1 MTASIGANG
10 TATSFKPP
18 PSFDEYR
25 LVELLGRGGMGEV
38 YLAYDKI
45 LDRPVAVKFISGL
58 EPSQTARERFL
69 VEARA
74 AARLQHP
81 NVVTIYRV
89 GELDDRPFIISE
101 FVHGK
106 SLDTLAKPMDFTRA
120 LELGRGLARGLAA
133 AHRRNVLHRDI
144 KPANAILTDDG
155 EVKLLDF
162 GLAKLLDPVL
172 HGSEPA
178 GAAAFAARSPAP
190 LLPPASSS
198 LLAPSALLALLPPR
212 ASFSSPLLLT
222 TLAQVTPRPPVAAA
236 PQPSTTTPRSAS
248 TTPRSLA
255 GPAQSTADLAAA
267 LEARPP
273 PTPVVVH
280 AAPRESTLASAPGPA
295 ALPRADGAGDD
306 APAIDPDAASAITDA
321 GTLLGTPDYLPPELW
336 RGEAATRRSDV
347 YSLGALLFE
356 LCTGHP
362 PHRDVPIT
370 TLPHLIQRSDAARLI
385 DLVPGI
391 DPRFSAV
398 IERCLRR
405 NPADRFASG
414 DELREAL
421 EQVGIDARGPA
432 LPDGNPYRGLH
443 SFEAEHR
450 ALFFGRRAEI
460 GAVIDRLRSE
470 PLVLVAGDS
479 GVGKS
484 SLCRAGVLP
493 HVEEGAIDDT
503 RAWSVVAL
511 VPGRRPL
518 AALAAALAPHLDID
532 EEVLLKNLYLEP
544 AALARS
550 LRRHHGETRGLV
562 LFVDQL
568 EELVTMGDEIETEI
582 LGEALRPLTAGV
594 PGVRLLMTVRSD
606 FLTRVVAVTSFGDEV
621 SRRLYLLRPL
631 SVEGTRDAIVGPARA
646 KGVTFESD
654 TLVST
659 LVADAE
665 ITEGGLPLLQ
675 FALAELWDA
684 RDVVR
689 ASITSAA
696 LAAIGGVG
704 GALARHADAVLLGLG
719 PAPRAAA
726 RRILI
731 ALVTLDGT
739 RARRPEDELAGG
751 DPVAHG
757 ALAALVRARLLVAR
771 DTELGPTYELA
782 HEALVKGWA
791 TLARWI
797 EQQADTRPARHRL
810 ETAAAEWD
818 RLGRVR
824 EAQWRAHQ
832 LTEIGQI
839 AQEDLA
845 PRDAAFLEASRD
857 GVRRARFVRRALFA
871 AVPVVTLLIYGG
883 VRLHARRDL
892 DHQVRA
898 LVADADVLLGGARHD
913 AASAEARRKDAF
925 ASFDAFDRERGETIW
940 AEALSLA
947 DKADRGY
954 GGAAQ
959 ALETTLIVDAARTDV
974 QGLLGDV
981 LYERATL
988 ADQAHRATQRDELL
1002 QRLGLYDHS
1011 GERRHR
1017 WDAPAHLAVESVP
1030 PGARISVFRFT
1041 PSATSGFHGAPS
1053 GLAPGA
1059 PDLPGQTLLKLRDLG
1074 PAPIPDLTLEPGSY
1088 LLTLALPDHAPVRYP
1103 ILLAR
1108 GEALR
1113 LSIPV
1118 PLLTRVPE
1126 GFVYVPHGRFLFG
1139 SAADEEV
1146 RRAFFNTAPLHPVE
1160 TGAYLIARNETTY
1173 AEWLT
1178 YLGAL
1183 PPKERARRTPKV
1195 SGLTGALELTQ
1206 LEGGEWQLT
1215 LQPTT
1220 RVYTAKS
1227 GEMIHYESR
1236 KRRFIQDWLR
1246 FPVSGISLEDAEGYA
1261 GWLDATG
1268 RVPGARLCDEH
1279 EWERAAR
1286 GADGREFPHG
1296 DRLEPDDANID
1307 ATYGKQPLAF
1317 GPDEVGSH
1325 PASRSPFGLDDACG
1339 NVFEWTTSRLAAREN
1354 VLRGGAYYYDITVVR
1369 SSNRQVSE
1377 PTARDPNIGIR
1388 ICATPSSG

>member
-1 MTASIGANG
+1 MTASIGA
-10 TATSFKPP
+10 TATGTSFRPP

-106 SLDTLAKPMDFTRA
+106 SLDTLPKPMDFTRA

-162 GLAKLLDPVL
+162 GLAKLLDSAL
-172 HGSEPA
+172 HGSDPA
-178 GAAAFAARSPAP
+178 SVVAFAARSPV
-190 LLPPASSS
+190 LVLPPPATP
-198 LLAPSALLALLPPR
+198 PSR
-212 ASFSSPLLLT
+212 ASFSSPLLLA
-222 TLAQVTPRPPVAAA
+222 TLAQVTPHPIA
-236 PQPSTTTPRSAS
+236 PTPRTATATPRSPADS
-248 TTPRSLA
+248 PRN
-255 GPAQSTADLAAA
+255 TADLAPVPIAGH
-267 LEARPP
+267 L
-273 PTPVVVH
+273 PTPLVID
-280 AAPRESTLASAPGPA
+280 APLRESTLASAPGPA
-295 ALPRADGAGDD
+295 AAPRPDGAPEP
-306 APAIDPDAASAITDA
+306 APPVSNPEAGSAITDA

-336 RGEAATRRSDV
+336 RGEPATRRSDV

-370 TLPHLIQRSDAARLI
+370 TLPHLIQRSDAPRLI

-421 EQVGIDARGPA
+421 EQVGIDVRGPA
-432 LPDGNPYRGLH
+432 LPEGNPYRGLH

-493 HVEEGAIDDT
+493 HVEEGAIGDA

-518 AALAAALAPHLDID
+518 VALAAALAPHLGVD
-532 EEVLLKNLYLEP
+532 EEALLKNLCLEP

-550 LRRHHGETRGLV
+550 LRRHHGDAKGLV

-568 EELVTMGDEIETEI
+568 EELVTMGDATETEI
-582 LGEALRPLTAGV
+582 LGEALRPLTSGV

-606 FLTRVVAVTSFGDEV
+606 FLTRVLAVTGFGDEV

-659 LVADAE
+659 LVASAA

-689 ASITSAA
+689 AAITSAA

-704 GALARHADAVLLGLG
+704 GALARHADDVLLGLA

-739 RARRPEDELAGG
+739 RARRTESELAGG

-757 ALAALVRARLLVAR
+757 ALSALVRARLLVAR

-839 AQEDLA
+839 APEDLA
-845 PRDAAFLEASRD
+845 PRDAAFLEASRH
-857 GVRRARFVRRALFA
+857 GVRRAKLIRKAIVAAIFA
-871 AVPVVTLLIYGG
+871 SVPMIYGG
-883 VRLHARRDL
+883 IRLHTRRDL
-892 DHQVRA
+892 DNQVTA
-898 LVADADVLLGGARHD
+898 LVADADVLLARARRD
-913 AASAEARRKDAF
+913 AATAESRRKDAF
-925 ASFDAFDRERGETIW
+925 AGFDAFDRERGEAIW

-954 GGAAQ
+954 GRAAQ
-959 ALETTLIVDAARTDV
+959 SLETTLMVDAARTDV

-988 ADQAHRATQRDELL
+988 ADQAHRGAQRDELL
-1002 QRLGLYDHS
+1002 QRLGLYDHG
-1011 GERRHR
+1011 GERRRR

-1030 PGARISVFRFT
+1030 PGARVAVFRFT
-1041 PSATSGFHGAPS
+1041 PSLTSGFHGAPS

-1103 ILLAR
+1103 VLLTRGEDLRLNIPLPLLA
-1108 GEALR
+1108 
-1113 LSIPV
+1113 
-1118 PLLTRVPE
+1118 RVPE
-1126 GFVYVPHGRFLFG
+1126 GFVYIPHGRFLFG

-1195 SGLTGALELTQ
+1195 SGLTGALELLQ

-1220 RVYTAKS
+1220 RVYTARS
-1227 GEMIHYESR
+1227 GEMIRYESR
-1236 KRRFIQDWLR
+1236 KRRFVQDWLR
-1246 FPVSGISLEDAEGYA
+1246 FPVSGISLEDAQEYA
-1261 GWLDATG
+1261 TWLDATG

-1388 ICATPSSG
+1388 LCATPSSP

>member
-1 MTASIGANG
+1 MTASIGAIVPG
-10 TATSFKPP
+10 TSFRPP

-58 EPSQTARERFL
+58 EPSQIARERFL

-89 GELDDRPFIISE
+89 GELGDRPFIISE

-106 SLDTLAKPMDFTRA
+106 SLDTLPKPMDSARA
-120 LELGRGLARGLAA
+120 LELGKGLSRGLAA

-162 GLAKLLDPVL
+162 GLAKLLDSSLHGGDTASAAPAERAPAERASAPASALPLSFSGPLQLPVL
-172 HGSEPA
+172 G
-178 GAAAFAARSPAP
+178 
-190 LLPPASSS
+190 PASLPS
-198 LLAPSALLALLPPR
+198 SALPSRSAIVPPPPISAPPR
-212 ASFSSPLLLT
+212 S
-222 TLAQVTPRPPVAAA
+222 LAAPPRPPVEPPRAPLEPAA
-236 PQPSTTTPRSAS
+236 SPRAS
-248 TTPRSLA
+248 SLP
-255 GPAQSTADLAAA
+255 GLPAHEGLQRD
-267 LEARPP
+267 
-273 PTPVVVH
+273 
-280 AAPRESTLASAPGPA
+280 STLPSAPGPA
-295 ALPRADGAGDD
+295 PVELPQGPAR
-306 APAIDPDAASAITDA
+306 APAAASEVSGAITDA
-321 GTLLGTPDYLPPELW
+321 GTFLGTPDYLAPELW
-336 RGEAATRRSDV
+336 RCEPATRRSDV
-347 YSLGALLFE
+347 YALGALLFE
-356 LCTGHP
+356 LCTGYT
-362 PHRDVPIT
+362 PHRGAPMIN
-370 TLPHLIQRSDAARLI
+370 LSQLSQRADAPRLV

-398 IERCLRR
+398 IDRCLCR
-405 NPADRFASG
+405 NAADRFASG

-450 ALFFGRRAEI
+450 ALFFGRLAEI
-460 GAVIDRLRSE
+460 GAVIDRLRSD

-493 HVEEGAIDDT
+493 HVEENALGDA
-503 RAWSVVAL
+503 RAWSVVSL

-518 AALAAALAPHLDID
+518 VALAAALAPHLAVD
-532 EEVLLKNLYLEP
+532 EEALLKSLCLEP

-550 LRRHHGETRGLV
+550 LRRHHGDAKGLV

-568 EELVTMGDEIETEI
+568 EELVTMGDETETEI
-582 LGEALRPLTAGV
+582 LGEALRPLTANV

-606 FLTRVVAVTSFGDEV
+606 FLTRVLAVTGFGDEV

-631 SVEGTRDAIVGPARA
+631 SIEGTRDAIVGPARA
-646 KGVTFESD
+646 KGVAFETD
-654 TLVST
+654 ALVST
-659 LVADAE
+659 LVASAA

-684 RDVVR
+684 RDVPR
-689 ASITSAA
+689 AAITATA

-704 GALARHADAVLLGLG
+704 GALARHADEVLLGLA
-719 PAPRAAA
+719 PEPRAAS

-739 RARRPEDELAGG
+739 RARRTEAELAGG
-751 DPVAHG
+751 DPVAQD
-757 ALAALVRARLLVAR
+757 AISALVGGRLLVAR
-771 DTELGPTYELA
+771 TTELGPTYELA
-782 HEALVKGWA
+782 HEALVKGWS

-824 EAQWRAHQ
+824 EAQWRTHQ
-832 LTEIGQI
+832 LAELGLI
-839 AQEDLA
+839 APEDLA
-845 PRDAAFLEASRD
+845 PRDAAFLEASRA
-857 GVRRARFVRRALFA
+857 GVRRAKRIRSAFFA
-871 AVPVVTLLIYGG
+871 AVPLVIGVIYGG
-883 VRLHARRDL
+883 LRLHARRDL
-892 DHQVRA
+892 DHQVA
-898 LVADADVLLGGARHD
+898 TLVGDADVLLARARRD
-913 AASAEARRKDAF
+913 AAAAEARRKDAL
-925 ASFDAFDRERGETIW
+925 ADFDAFDRERGEALW
-940 AEALSLA
+940 SEALALA
-947 DKADRGY
+947 EKADRGY
-954 GGAAQ
+954 GRAAQ
-959 ALETTLIVDAARTDV
+959 SLETTLMVDAARSDV

-981 LYERATL
+981 LYERAAL
-988 ADQAHRATQRDELL
+988 AEGAHHTAQRDELL

-1011 GERRHR
+1011 GERRRR
-1017 WDAPAHLAVESVP
+1017 WDAPARLAVESAP
-1030 PGARISVFRFT
+1030 SGARVAVFRFT
-1041 PSATSGFHGAPS
+1041 SSPTSGFHAAS
-1053 GLAPGA
+1053 TGLAPGA

-1074 PAPIPDLTLEPGSY
+1074 PTPLPDLTLEPGSY
-1088 LLTLALPDHAPVRYP
+1088 LLTLAMPGRSPVRYP
-1103 ILLAR
+1103 VLLAR
-1108 GEALR
+1108 GEDLR
-1113 LSIPV
+1113 LTIPL
-1118 PLLTRVPE
+1118 PLLTHVPD
-1126 GFVYVPHGRFLFG
+1126 GFVYVPRGRFLFG

-1160 TGAYLIARNETTY
+1160 TGAYLIAKNETTY

-1195 SGLTGALELTQ
+1195 SGLTGALELRE

-1215 LQPTT
+1215 IQPTT
-1220 RVYTAKS
+1220 RAYSARS
-1227 GEMIHYESR
+1227 GEMIRYESR
-1236 KRRFIQDWLR
+1236 KRRFVQDWLR
-1246 FPVSGISLEDAEGYA
+1246 FPVSGISLEDAEDYA
-1261 GWLDATG
+1261 SWLDATG

-1339 NVFEWTTSRLAAREN
+1339 NVFEWTTSKLAAREN
-1354 VLRGGAYYYDITVVR
+1354 VLRGGAYYYDNTTVR
-1369 SSNRQVSE
+1369 STNRQVSE
-1377 PTARDPNIGIR
+1377 PSARDPNIGIR
-1388 ICATPSSG
+1388 ICATPTPE

>member
-1 MTASIGANG
+1 MTASIGGNG
-10 TATSFKPP
+10 TGTSFRPP

-81 NVVTIYRV
+81 NVVAIYRV
-89 GELDDRPFIISE
+89 GELGDRPFIISE

-106 SLDTLAKPMDFTRA
+106 SLDTLQKPMDFTRA
-120 LELGRGLARGLAA
+120 LKLGKGLARGLAA

-162 GLAKLLDPVL
+162 GLAKLLDSAL
-172 HGSEPA
+172 HA
-178 GAAAFAARSPAP
+178 GDPPGPTALAER
-190 LLPPASSS
+190 PPAQ
-198 LLAPSALLALLPPR
+198 LLAPFVPVVLPPPPP
-212 ASFSSPLLLT
+212 SFSAPLLLT
-222 TLAQVTPRPPVAAA
+222 TLAQITPHPAPATPRP
-236 PQPSTTTPRSAS
+236 STV
-248 TTPRSLA
+248 TPRSLA
-255 GPAQSTADLAAA
+255 QPPRSAAELALALQASSRPAIAVIEGP
-267 LEARPP
+267 
-273 PTPVVVH
+273 
-280 AAPRESTLASAPGPA
+280 PRESTLASAPGPA
-295 ALPRADGAGDD
+295 AVARPDGADD
-306 APAIDPDAASAITDA
+306 ESASTADSGPGAITDA

-336 RGEAATRRSDV
+336 RGEPATRRSDV

-356 LCTGHP
+356 LCTGYP

-370 TLPHLIQRSDAARLI
+370 TLPHSIQRHDAPRLV

-405 NPADRFASG
+405 NAADRFASG

-421 EQVGIDARGPA
+421 EQVGIDARGPG
-432 LPDGNPYRGLH
+432 LPEGNPYRGLH

-493 HVEEGAIDDT
+493 HVEESAIGDART
-503 RAWSVVAL
+503 WSVVAL

-518 AALAAALAPHLDID
+518 VALAAALAPHLDVD
-532 EEVLLKNLYLEP
+532 EEALLKNLCLEP

-550 LRRHHGETRGLV
+550 LRRHHGDTKGLV

-568 EELVTMGDEIETEI
+568 EELVTMGDEAETEI
-582 LGEALRPLTAGV
+582 LGEALRPLTSGI

-606 FLTRVVAVTSFGDEV
+606 FLTRVLAVTGFGDEV

-631 SVEGTRDAIVGPARA
+631 SIEGTRDAIVGPARA
-646 KGVTFESD
+646 KGVAFESD

-659 LVADAE
+659 LVTSTA

-704 GALARHADAVLLGLG
+704 GALARHADDVLLSLA

-739 RARRPEDELAGG
+739 RARRTEVELAGG

-757 ALAALVRARLLVAR
+757 ALAALVRGRLLVAR

-839 AQEDLA
+839 APEDLA
-845 PRDAAFLEASRD
+845 PRDAAFLEASRS
-857 GVRRARFVRRALFA
+857 GVRRAKMIRNAFFA
-871 AVPVVTLLIYGG
+871 AIPVAIGMIYGG
-883 VRLHARRDL
+883 LRLHARRDL
-892 DHQVRA
+892 DNQVTA
-898 LVADADVLLGGARHD
+898 LVADADVLLARARRD
-913 AASAEARRKDAF
+913 GTSAESRRKDAF
-925 ASFDAFDRERGETIW
+925 ASFDAFDRDRGEAIW
-940 AEALSLA
+940 AEALALA

-954 GGAAQ
+954 GRAAQ
-959 ALETTLIVDAARTDV
+959 SLETTLMVDAARTDV

-988 ADQAHRATQRDELL
+988 ADQAHRAAQRDELL
-1002 QRLGLYDHS
+1002 QRLGLYDHG
-1011 GERRHR
+1011 GERRRR
-1017 WDAPAHLAVESVP
+1017 WDAPAHIAVESVP
-1030 PGARISVFRFT
+1030 PGARIAVFRFT
-1041 PSATSGFHGAPS
+1041 PSPTSGFHGAPS

-1108 GEALR
+1108 GEDLR
-1113 LSIPV
+1113 LTIPV
-1118 PLLTRVPE
+1118 PLLTQVPE

-1173 AEWLT
+1173 AEWLS

-1195 SGLTGALELTQ
+1195 SGLTGALELAQ

-1220 RVYTAKS
+1220 RVYTARS

-1246 FPVSGISLEDAEGYA
+1246 FPVSGISLEDAEDYA
-1261 GWLDATG
+1261 RWLDATG
-1268 RVPGARLCDEH
+1268 KVPGARLCDEH

-1339 NVFEWTTSRLAAREN
+1339 NVFEWTTSKLAAREN

-1388 ICATPSSG
+1388 ICATPSSR

>member
-1 MTASIGANG
+1 MSPSIGAIAPG
-10 TATSFKPP
+10 TSWRPP
-18 PSFDEYR
+18 ASFDEYR

-38 YLAYDKI
+38 YLAVDKV

-58 EPSQTARERFL
+58 EPSQTARDRFL

-106 SLDTLAKPMDFTRA
+106 SLDTVAKPMAYARV

-162 GLAKLLDPVL
+162 GLAKLLDNVL
-172 HGSEPA
+172 QAVELSRAKELGRHVAHAESPPA
-178 GAAAFAARSPAP
+178 FSSFSATPHRTVTTPPSAITTPPAP
-190 LLPPASSS
+190 TAPPCPTVTTP
-198 LLAPSALLALLPPR
+198 PSAAPALPDVGPPR
-212 ASFSSPLLLT
+212 
-222 TLAQVTPRPPVAAA
+222 
-236 PQPSTTTPRSAS
+236 
-248 TTPRSLA
+248 
-255 GPAQSTADLAAA
+255 D
-267 LEARPP
+267 
-273 PTPVVVH
+273 
-280 AAPRESTLASAPGPA
+280 STLPSAPPGSS
-295 ALPRADGAGDD
+295 D
-306 APAIDPDAASAITDA
+306 APALANRSTDAPAPSPEFTGAITDA

-336 RGEAATRRSDV
+336 RGEPATRRSDV

-362 PHRDVPIT
+362 PHRDVPMT
-370 TLPHLIQRSDAARLI
+370 RLPHQIQRADAPRLI
-385 DLVPGI
+385 NLVPGI

-398 IERCLRR
+398 IERCLHR
-405 NPADRFASG
+405 NPAERFASG

-421 EQVGIDARGPA
+421 EQVGVDVRSRSFPE
-432 LPDGNPYRGLH
+432 GNPYRGLH

-450 ALFFGRRAEI
+450 ALFFGRRSEI
-460 GAVIDRLRSE
+460 GAVVDRLRSD

-493 HVEEGAIDDT
+493 HVEDGAIADG
-503 RAWSVVAL
+503 RAWSVVSL

-518 AALAAALAPHLDID
+518 VALALALAAHLALD
-532 EEVLLKNLYLEP
+532 EEVLLKSLCLEP

-550 LRRHHGETRGLV
+550 LRRHHGDAKGLV

-568 EELVTMGDEIETEI
+568 EELVTMGDTAETEV

-606 FLTRVVAVTSFGDEV
+606 FLTRVLAVTGFGDEV

-654 TLVST
+654 TLVSN
-659 LVADAE
+659 LVTSTP

-684 RDVVR
+684 RDLGR
-689 ASITSAA
+689 NAITSAA

-704 GALARHADAVLLGLG
+704 GALARHADDVLLAL
-719 PAPRAAA
+719 APEQRAAA

-739 RARRPEDELAGG
+739 RARRTEAELASA
-751 DPVAHG
+751 DHVAQS
-757 ALAALVRARLLVAR
+757 ALYALVRGRLLVAR
-771 DTELGPTYELA
+771 ITELGPTYELA

-832 LTEIGQI
+832 LSELGLI
-839 AQEDLA
+839 APEDLA
-845 PRDAAFLEASRD
+845 PRDAAFLEASRR
-857 GVRRARFVRRALFA
+857 GARRARRIRNTVFAVVPITLAL
-871 AVPVVTLLIYGG
+871 IIGG
-883 VRLHARRDL
+883 LRLNTRRDL
-892 DHQVRA
+892 DQQVTA
-898 LVADADVLLGGARHD
+898 LIGKASVLLDRARRD
-913 AASAEARRKDAF
+913 AAAAAARRKEAF
-925 ASFDAFDRERGETIW
+925 AGFDAFDRERGETIW
-940 AEALSLA
+940 AEALGLA
-947 DKADRGY
+947 EKADRGY
-954 GGAAQ
+954 GHAAQ
-959 ALETTLIVDAARTDV
+959 SLEMTLMVDAARADV

-988 ADQAHRATQRDELL
+988 AEEAHHTAQRDELL
-1002 QRLGLYDHS
+1002 QRFGLYDHG
-1011 GERRHR
+1011 GERRRR
-1017 WDAPAHLAVESVP
+1017 WDAPARLLVDSVP
-1030 PGARISVFRFT
+1030 PGARVAVFRFMS
-1041 PSATSGFHGAPS
+1041 SATTGFQATSSGFS
-1053 GLAPGA
+1053 PGS

-1074 PAPIPDLTLEPGSY
+1074 PAPIADLTLEPGSY

-1103 ILLAR
+1103 LLLAR
-1108 GEALR
+1108 GEDLR
-1113 LSIPV
+1113 LALTLP
-1118 PLLTRVPE
+1118 PLSRVPD

-1146 RRAFFNTAPLHPVE
+1146 RRTFFNTAPLHAVE

-1183 PPKERARRTPKV
+1183 PPEERARRTPKV
-1195 SGLTGALELTQ
+1195 SGLTGALELRE
-1206 LEGGEWQLT
+1206 LEGGDWQLT

-1220 RVYTAKS
+1220 RVYTARS
-1227 GEMIHYESR
+1227 GEMIRYESR
-1236 KRRFIQDWLR
+1236 KRHTVQDWMR
-1246 FPVSGISLEDAEGYA
+1246 FPVSGISLEDAEAYA

-1296 DRLEPDDANID
+1296 DRLDPDDANID

-1317 GPDEVGSH
+1317 GPDQVGSH

-1339 NVFEWTTSRLAAREN
+1339 NVFEWTTSKLAAREN
-1354 VLRGGAYYYDITVVR
+1354 VLRGGAYYYDNTTVR
-1369 SSNRQVSE
+1369 STNRQVSE

-1388 ICATPSSG
+1388 ICATSFSR

>member
-1 MTASIGANG
+1 MTASIGAIVPG
-10 TATSFKPP
+10 TSFRPP

-58 EPSQTARERFL
+58 EPSQIARERFL

-89 GELDDRPFIISE
+89 GELGDRPFIISE

-106 SLDTLAKPMDFTRA
+106 SLDTLPKPMDSARA
-120 LELGRGLARGLAA
+120 LELGKGLARGLAA

-162 GLAKLLDPVL
+162 GLAKLLDSTL
-172 HGSEPA
+172 HGSDPA
-178 GAAAFAARSPAP
+178 GVAASGERSHTPASTLPTGFNAP
-190 LLPPASSS
+190 LQLPVLGPASLPP
-198 LLAPSALLALLPPR
+198 SAIVSRSAMMPPPPLSAPPR
-212 ASFSSPLLLT
+212 AIVEPPRAIVEPPRATLELT
-222 TLAQVTPRPPVAAA
+222 
-236 PQPSTTTPRSAS
+236 AS
-248 TTPRSLA
+248 QQR
-255 GPAQSTADLAAA
+255 D
-267 LEARPP
+267 
-273 PTPVVVH
+273 
-280 AAPRESTLASAPGPA
+280 STLPELPAHDGLQRDSTLPSAPGPA
-295 ALPRADGAGDD
+295 PSELPLGPAR
-306 APAIDPDAASAITDA
+306 APAPAPASAVSGAITDA
-321 GTLLGTPDYLPPELW
+321 GALIGTPDYLAPELW
-336 RGEAATRRSDV
+336 RGEVATRRSDV

-356 LCTGHP
+356 LCTGST
-362 PHRDVPIT
+362 PHRDAPMF
-370 TLPHLIQRSDAARLI
+370 TLSQQIQRADAPRLI

-405 NPADRFASG
+405 NAADRFASG

-432 LPDGNPYRGLH
+432 LPEGNPYRGLH

-450 ALFFGRRAEI
+450 ALFFGRLAEI
-460 GAVIDRLRSE
+460 GSVIDRLRSD

-493 HVEEGAIDDT
+493 HVEENALGDA
-503 RAWSVVAL
+503 RAWSVVSL

-518 AALAAALAPHLDID
+518 AALAAALAPHLRID
-532 EEVLLKNLYLEP
+532 EEALLKSLRLEP

-550 LRRHHGETRGLV
+550 LRRHHGDSAGLV

-568 EELVTMGDEIETEI
+568 EELVTMGDETETEI
-582 LGEALRPLTAGV
+582 LGEALRPLTANV

-606 FLTRVVAVTSFGDEV
+606 FLTRVLAVTGFGDEV

-631 SVEGTRDAIVGPARA
+631 SIEGTRDAIVGPARA

-654 TLVST
+654 ALVST
-659 LVADAE
+659 LVASAA

-684 RDVVR
+684 RDVGR
-689 ASITSAA
+689 AAITAAA

-704 GALARHADAVLLGLG
+704 GALARHADEVLLGLA
-719 PAPRAAA
+719 PEPRAAS

-739 RARRPEDELAGG
+739 RARRTEVELAGG
-751 DPVAHG
+751 DPVAQD
-757 ALAALVRARLLVAR
+757 ALSALVGGRLLVAR
-771 DTELGPTYELA
+771 TTEHGPTYELA
-782 HEALVKGWA
+782 HEALVKGWS

-824 EAQWRAHQ
+824 EAQWRTHQ
-832 LTEIGQI
+832 LAELGLI
-839 AQEDLA
+839 APEDLA
-845 PRDAAFLEASRD
+845 PRDAAFLEASRS
-857 GVRRARFVRRALFA
+857 GVRRAKRVRTAVFA
-871 AVPVVTLLIYGG
+871 AVPVVIGMIYGG
-883 VRLHARRDL
+883 LRLHARRDL
-892 DHQVRA
+892 DHQVTT
-898 LVADADVLLGGARHD
+898 LVADADVLLARARRD
-913 AASAEARRKDAF
+913 AAAAEARRKDAL
-925 ASFDAFDRERGETIW
+925 ADFDAFDRERGEALW
-940 AEALSLA
+940 SEALALA
-947 DKADRGY
+947 EKADRGY
-954 GGAAQ
+954 GRAAQ
-959 ALETTLIVDAARTDV
+959 SLETTLMVDAARSDV

-981 LYERATL
+981 LYERAAL
-988 ADQAHRATQRDELL
+988 AEGAHHTAQRDELL

-1011 GERRHR
+1011 GERRRR
-1017 WDAPAHLAVESVP
+1017 WDAPARLAVESAP
-1030 PGARISVFRFT
+1030 SGARVAVFRFT
-1041 PSATSGFHGAPS
+1041 PSPTAGLHAPS
-1053 GLAPGA
+1053 TSLAPGA

-1088 LLTLALPDHAPVRYP
+1088 LLTLAMPGRSPVRYP

-1108 GEALR
+1108 GEDLR
-1113 LSIPV
+1113 LTIPL
-1118 PLLTRVPE
+1118 PLLTHVPD
-1126 GFVYVPHGRFLFG
+1126 GFVYVPRGRFLFG

-1160 TGAYLIARNETTY
+1160 TGAYLIAKNETTY

-1195 SGLTGALELTQ
+1195 SGLTGALELRE
-1206 LEGGEWQLT
+1206 LEAGDWQLT

-1220 RVYTAKS
+1220 RAYSARS
-1227 GEMIHYESR
+1227 GEMIRYESR
-1236 KRRFIQDWLR
+1236 KRRFVQDWLR
-1246 FPVSGISLEDAEGYA
+1246 FPVSGISLEDAEDYA
-1261 GWLDATG
+1261 RWLDGTG

-1339 NVFEWTTSRLAAREN
+1339 NVFEWTTSKLAAREN
-1354 VLRGGAYYYDITVVR
+1354 VLRGGAYYYDNTTVR
-1369 SSNRQVSE
+1369 STNRQVSE

-1388 ICATPSSG
+1388 ICATPTEE

>member
-10 TATSFKPP
+10 TGTSFRPP
-18 PSFDEYR
+18 LRFEEYR
-25 LVELLGRGGMGEV
+25 VGEPLGRGGMGEV
-38 YLAYDKI
+38 YSAYDTI
-45 LDRPVAVKFISGL
+45 LERTVAVKFISGL

-89 GELDDRPFIISE
+89 GELGGELGDRPFIISE
-101 FVHGK
+101 LVHGK
-106 SLDTLAKPMDFTRA
+106 GLDTLPKPMDFIRA
-120 LELGRGLARGLAA
+120 LELGKGLARGLAA
-133 AHRRNVLHRDI
+133 AHRRDVLHRDI

-162 GLAKLLDPVL
+162 GLAKLLDRGR
-172 HGSEPA
+172 HA
-178 GAAAFAARSPAP
+178 GELASVAAFADRAP
-190 LLPPASSS
+190 RPSS
-198 LLAPSALLALLPPR
+198 AALLPPP
-212 ASFSSPLLLT
+212 ALGSPLALPPPPESVSSPLLLI
-222 TLAQVTPRPPVAAA
+222 TLAAITPPGAAA
-236 PQPSTTTPRSAS
+236 RPLATAP
-248 TTPRSLA
+248 PRSLA
-255 GPAQSTADLAAA
+255 APSPSSADLTAPREASAA
-267 LEARPP
+267 
-273 PTPVVVH
+273 PTPVV
-280 AAPRESTLASAPGPA
+280 AATEARESTLASAPGPA
-295 ALPRADGAGDD
+295 AVARPDD
-306 APAIDPDAASAITDA
+306 AVAAPPEAARAITDA

-336 RGEAATRRSDV
+336 RGEPATRRSDV
-347 YSLGALLFE
+347 YSLGVLLFE

-362 PHRDVPIT
+362 PHRNVPT
-370 TLPHLIQRSDAARLI
+370 TQLQHAVQSADAPRLV

-405 NPADRFASG
+405 DPADRFASG

-421 EQVGIDARGPA
+421 EQIGVEARGPT
-432 LPDGNPYRGLH
+432 LPEGNPYRGLH

-450 ALFFGRRAEI
+450 ALFFGRSTEI
-460 GAVIDRLRSE
+460 RAVIDRLRSE
-470 PLVLVAGDS
+470 PMVLVAGDS

-484 SLCRAGVLP
+484 SLCRAGVIP
-493 HVEEGAIDDT
+493 HIVESAIGD
-503 RAWSVVAL
+503 ACAVVAF

-518 AALAAALAPHLDID
+518 AALAAALAPYLGLDED
-532 EEVLLKNLYLEP
+532 ALFHEVHDEP
-544 AALARS
+544 AALARR
-550 LRRHHGETRGLV
+550 LRARPDLEKRLV
-562 LFVDQL
+562 VFVDQL
-568 EELVTMGDEIETEI
+568 EELVTMGDKSETEI
-582 LGEALRPLTAGV
+582 LGEALSPLTSGV
-594 PGVRLLMTVRSD
+594 PGVSLLMTVRSD
-606 FLTRVVAVTSFGDEV
+606 FLTRVLAVTGFGDEV

-659 LVADAE
+659 LVADAA
-665 ITEGGLPLLQ
+665 IPDGGLPLLQ

-704 GALARHADAVLLGLG
+704 GALARHADDVLLALAPG
-719 PAPRAAA
+719 PRAAA

-739 RARRPEDELAGG
+739 RARRPERELTGD

-757 ALAALVRARLLVAR
+757 ALAALARARLLVAR

-797 EQQADTRPARHRL
+797 DQQADTRPARLRL
-810 ETAAAEWD
+810 EIAAAEWD
-818 RLGRVR
+818 RGGRVR
-824 EAQWRAHQ
+824 DAQWRAHQ

-839 AQEDLA
+839 APDDLA
-845 PRDAAFLEASRD
+845 PRDAEFLEASRR
-857 GVRRARFVRRALFA
+857 GVRRAKLLRRALVLA
-871 AVPVVTLLIYGG
+871 AVAAAPMIYGAVHFHSRSELHNQVT
-883 VRLHARRDL
+883 VRVAEAASLLAQARRD
-892 DHQVRA
+892 
-898 LVADADVLLGGARHD
+898 
-913 AASAEARRKDAF
+913 AAAAESRRKDAF
-925 ASFDAFDRERGETIW
+925 ARFDAFDRERGEAIW
-940 AEALSLA
+940 AEALALA

-959 ALETTLIVDAARTDV
+959 SLETTLMVDASRTDV

-988 ADQAHRATQRDELL
+988 ADQAHRAAQRDELL
-1002 QRLGLYDHS
+1002 QRLGLYDHG

-1030 PGARISVFRFT
+1030 PGAHVAVFRFT
-1041 PSATSGFHGAPS
+1041 PSPTSGFHDAPS

-1108 GEALR
+1108 GEDLR
-1113 LSIPV
+1113 LNIPV
-1118 PLLTRVPE
+1118 PLLTHVPE

-1195 SGLTGALELTQ
+1195 SGLTGALELLQ

-1236 KRRFIQDWLR
+1236 KRRFVQDWLR
-1246 FPVSGISLEDAEGYA
+1246 FPVSGISLEDAEDYA
-1261 GWLDATG
+1261 SWLDATG

-1354 VLRGGAYYYDITVVR
+1354 VLRGGAYYYDVTVVR

>member
-1 MTASIGANG
+1 MTASIGAIVPG
-10 TATSFKPP
+10 TSFRPP

-58 EPSQTARERFL
+58 EPSQIARERFL

-101 FVHGK
+101 FVHGR
-106 SLDTLAKPMDFTRA
+106 SLDTLPKPMDGARV
-120 LELGRGLARGLAA
+120 LELGKGLARGLAA

-144 KPANAILTDDG
+144 KPANAILTDAG

-162 GLAKLLDPVL
+162 GLAKLLDSVL
-172 HGSEPA
+172 HGND
-178 GAAAFAARSPAP
+178 AASGLAP
-190 LLPPASSS
+190 TERPHAS
-198 LLAPSALLALLPPR
+198 PSALPM
-212 ASFSSPLLLT
+212 SFSPLQLPVLGPPTPPPSLAPARLLIM
-222 TLAQVTPRPPVAAA
+222 PP
-236 PQPSTTTPRSAS
+236 PPMGTPRSRSFAE
-248 TTPRSLA
+248 TPRSTSDPVASRRASSLPGLPFHD
-255 GPAQSTADLAAA
+255 GPT
-267 LEARPP
+267 
-273 PTPVVVH
+273 
-280 AAPRESTLASAPGPA
+280 RESTLPSAPGPA
-295 ALPRADGAGDD
+295 PVEPPEGTIKD
-306 APAIDPDAASAITDA
+306 AVPVVASEATGAITDA

-336 RGEAATRRSDV
+336 RGEPATRRSDV

-362 PHRDVPIT
+362 PHRDIPIAH
-370 TLPHLIQRSDAARLI
+370 LPLQIQRAEAPRLI

-398 IERCLRR
+398 IARCLRR

-421 EQVGIDARGPA
+421 EQVGIDLRGPA
-432 LPDGNPYRGLH
+432 LPEGNPYRGLH

-450 ALFFGRRAEI
+450 ALFFGRLAEI
-460 GAVIDRLRSE
+460 GAVTDRLRSD

-493 HVEEGAIDDT
+493 HVEENAIGDA
-503 RAWSVVAL
+503 RAWSVVSL

-518 AALAAALAPHLDID
+518 VALAAALAPHLEVD
-532 EEVLLKNLYLEP
+532 EEALLKSLCLEP

-550 LRRHHGETRGLV
+550 LRRHHGDSKGLV

-568 EELVTMGDEIETEI
+568 EELVTMGDETETEI
-582 LGEALRPLTAGV
+582 VGEALRPLTANV

-606 FLTRVVAVTSFGDEV
+606 FLTRALAVTGFGDEI

-631 SVEGTRDAIVGPARA
+631 SAEGTLDAIVGPARA
-646 KGVTFESD
+646 KGVAFESD
-654 TLVST
+654 ALVST
-659 LVADAE
+659 LVASAA
-665 ITEGGLPLLQ
+665 IAEGGLPLLQ

-684 RDVVR
+684 RDVAR
-689 ASITSAA
+689 AAITSAA
-696 LAAIGGVG
+696 LATIGGVG
-704 GALARHADAVLLGLG
+704 GALARHADEVLLGLA
-719 PAPRAAA
+719 PEPRAAA

-731 ALVTLDGT
+731 GLVTLDGT
-739 RARRPEDELAGG
+739 RARRTETELAGG
-751 DPVAHG
+751 DPVAEG
-757 ALAALVRARLLVAR
+757 ALSALVRGRLLVAR

-782 HEALVKGWA
+782 HEALVKGWS

-810 ETAAAEWD
+810 ETAASEWD

-824 EAQWRAHQ
+824 ESQWRAHQ
-832 LTEIGQI
+832 LAEIGLI
-839 AQEDLA
+839 APEDLA
-845 PRDAAFLEASRD
+845 PREAAFLEASRS
-857 GVRRARFVRRALFA
+857 GVRRTKRIRTAFLA
-871 AVPVVTLLIYGG
+871 AIPLTVAMIYGG
-883 VRLHARRDL
+883 LRLHAQRDL
-892 DHQVRA
+892 DHRVTN
-898 LVADADVLLGGARHD
+898 LVGDADVLVARARRD
-913 AASAEARRKDAF
+913 AAATEARRKDAF
-925 ASFDAFDRERGETIW
+925 DAFDALDRERGEAVW
-940 AEALSLA
+940 AEALALA
-947 DKADRGY
+947 EKADRGY
-954 GGAAQ
+954 GRAAQ
-959 ALETTLIVDAARTDV
+959 SLETTLMVDTARSDV

-981 LYERATL
+981 LFERATL
-988 ADQAHRATQRDELL
+988 AEGAHHTAQRDELL
-1002 QRLGLYDHS
+1002 QRLALYDH
-1011 GERRHR
+1011 GGDRRHR
-1017 WDAPAHLAVESVP
+1017 WDAPARLVVDTVP
-1030 PGARISVFRFT
+1030 SGARVAVFRFT
-1041 PSATSGFHGAPS
+1041 SPPAAGFHAAS
-1053 GLAPGA
+1053 TGLAPGA

-1088 LLTLALPDHAPVRYP
+1088 LLTLALPGHSPVRYP

-1108 GEALR
+1108 GEDLR
-1113 LSIPV
+1113 LTIPL
-1118 PLLTRVPE
+1118 PLLAHVPD

-1146 RRAFFNTAPLHPVE
+1146 RRAFFNTAPLHPIE
-1160 TGAYLIARNETTY
+1160 TGPYLIAKNETTY

-1183 PPKERARRTPKV
+1183 SPKERARRTPKV
-1195 SGLTGALELTQ
+1195 SGLTGALELRE
-1206 LEGGEWQLT
+1206 LEGGDWQIT

-1220 RVYTAKS
+1220 RVYTARS
-1227 GEMIHYESR
+1227 GEMIRYESR
-1236 KRRFIQDWLR
+1236 KRRSVQDWLR

-1261 GWLDATG
+1261 RWLDGTG

-1339 NVFEWTTSRLAAREN
+1339 NVFEWTTSKLAAREN
-1354 VLRGGAYYYDITVVR
+1354 VLRGGAYYYDNTTVR
-1369 SSNRQVSE
+1369 STNRQVSE

-1388 ICATPSSG
+1388 ICATPVMKQVVPGK